1 MNSTLEEAVR
11 PIGTNA
17 SSEGER
23 NQGLRVAK
31 LCVYLLILLCSAS
44 GNTLVILSVVLF
56 RRMKT
61 VPNMFIA
68 NLAACDFV
76 TTVSSIPFD
85 LAADELGYWP
95 YGAVM
100 CKLLWPLATFTT
112 LAAVLTLLAI
122 SVDRYI
128 ALLYP
133 LNIKYRIT
141 KRRFYIIMVI
151 VYVVSAWA
159 ILPYMIFQEYQP
171 GDGAGTLPQCGEE
184 WPDFSYRKAY
194 TVFLFCLQYGVPL
207 PFMIFIYTKLGMVLF
222 KNTKQ
227 MKAFSGGNKAKTN
240 SGTPV
245 FIRRIDSNAKTRTS
259 EMLIKRT
266 ESTDSRTRSLNK
278 RRQQNSKTV
287 KMFLL
292 IVTIFLFFMLPNQ
305 ILWLLFDFGNSEY
318 LLAHLDLIAFTCRAF
333 TYTNSVLNAAIY
345 GACNGSFRNAFACTL
360 KCKCGHKHQRQHL
373 LNVSVYRKDK
383 VCNGRKISRNENANA
398 SRDDTGDTQASECK
412 KTSPTK
418 KTVNFLSPHPS
429 DNCIVRDHKSR
440 ADNGIMVET
449 NASSEVECCEEVFD
463 SPPCDCEKSLIADDF
478 TCESKIEGLLNQIN
492 SDVQSDLLGSDFKLD
507 KADIDKDL
515 RETIL

>member
-1 MNSTLEEAVR
+1 
-11 PIGTNA
+11 
-17 SSEGER
+17 
-23 NQGLRVAK
+23 

-95 YGAVM
+95 YGAIM

-112 LAAVLTLLAI
+112 VAAVLTLLAI

-207 PFMIFIYTKLGMVLF
+207 PLMIFIYTKLGM
-222 KNTKQ
+222 
-227 MKAFSGGNKAKTN
+227 
-240 SGTPV
+240 
-245 FIRRIDSNAKTRTS
+245 
-259 EMLIKRT
+259 
-266 ESTDSRTRSLNK
+266 STDSRTRSLNK

-292 IVTIFLFFMLPNQ
+292 IVTIFLLFMLPNQ

-360 KCKCGHKHQRQHL
+360 KCK
-373 LNVSVYRKDK
+373 
-383 VCNGRKISRNENANA
+383 
-398 SRDDTGDTQASECK
+398 
-412 KTSPTK
+412 
-418 KTVNFLSPHPS
+418 
-429 DNCIVRDHKSR
+429 
-440 ADNGIMVET
+440 
-449 NASSEVECCEEVFD
+449 
-463 SPPCDCEKSLIADDF
+463 
-478 TCESKIEGLLNQIN
+478 
-492 SDVQSDLLGSDFKLD
+492 
-507 KADIDKDL
+507 
-515 RETIL
+515 